1 MEDKHGKVYLVSTPI
16 GNLKDITFRAVE
28 TLKRVPLIAAEDTR
42 HSKVLLSHY
51 NISTPLI
58 SYFEHNKFSR
68 IPKLMDHLK
77 GGNDLA
83 VITDAG
89 TPGISDPAYRLVR
102 EAINHSI
109 NIESIPGPS
118 AFLAG
123 LSSSG
128 LPTDRFIFE
137 GFLPPKKG
145 RKKRMLSVENEEA
158 TLIYY
163 ESPNRLLRT
172 LKQLKETLGDR
183 PAVVARELTKLYEE
197 IKRGTLSEL
206 YSYFDKKKPKGE
218 CVILVGKNDEDV
230 YFE

>member
-1 MEDKHGKVYLVSTPI
+1 MEDKHGKLYLVSTPI

-28 TLKRVPLIAAEDTR
+28 ILESVPLIAAEDTR
-42 HSKVLLSHY
+42 HSKVLLSHFS
-51 NISTPLI
+51 IATPLI
-58 SYFEHNKFSR
+58 SYFEHNEFSR

-102 EAINHSI
+102 EAITLSI
-109 NIESIPGPS
+109 SVESLPGPS

-123 LSSSG
+123 LTSSG

-163 ESPNRLLRT
+163 ESPSRLLRT

-183 PAVVARELTKLYEE
+183 PAVVARELTKLHEE

-206 YSYFDKKKPKGE
+206 FTYFDKKKARGE
-218 CVILVGKNDEDV
+218 CVILVGKNDENV
-230 YFE
+230 YF